1 MIKVKKIINN
11 NLWKCRVDDEII
23 LDYQDRNRRRIKL
36 DSKKKISFLLDEK
49 ETVFL
54 NNGSLLILSNE
65 YKVKVIAKL
74 ENVLKVEAK
83 DKSNLSSLAWHI
95 GNRHIPAEIHKDYII
110 IQRDEIISRMLKL
123 LGAKVVKKKL
133 SFTPEKGAYHK
144 QI

>member
-11 NLWKCRVDDEII
+11 NLWKLRVDDEIV

-74 ENVLKVEAK
+74 ENVFKVEAK
-83 DKSNLSSLAWHI
+83 DKRNLSALAWHI

-144 QI
+144 

>member
-74 ENVLKVEAK
+74 ENVLKIEAK
-83 DKSNLSSLAWHI
+83 NKRDLSVLAWHI

-144 QI
+144 

>member
-11 NLWKCRVDDEII
+11 NLWKCRVDDEIV

-65 YKVKVIAKL
+65 YKVKEIAKL

-95 GNRHIPAEIHKDYII
+95 GNRHVPAEIHKDYII

-144 QI
+144 

>member
-11 NLWKCRVDDEII
+11 NLWKCRVDDEIV

-83 DKSNLSSLAWHI
+83 NKSNLSSLAWHI

-144 QI
+144 

>member
-1 MIKVKKIINN
+1 MIEVKKIINN
-11 NLWKCRVDDEII
+11 NLWKCRVDDEIV

-83 DKSNLSSLAWHI
+83 DKRNLSSLAWHI

-144 QI
+144 

>member
-11 NLWKCRVDDEII
+11 NLWKFRVDDEIV

-83 DKSNLSSLAWHI
+83 DKRNLAVLAWHI
-95 GNRHIPAEIHKDYII
+95 GNRHIPAEIYKDYII

-133 SFTPEKGAYHK
+133 SFTPERGAYHK
-144 QI
+144 

>member
-11 NLWKCRVDDEII
+11 NLWKCRVDDEIV

-144 QI
+144 

>member
-11 NLWKCRVDDEII
+11 NLWKCRVDDEIV

-65 YKVKVIAKL
+65 YKVKEIAKL

-144 QI
+144 

>member
-11 NLWKCRVDDEII
+11 NLWKYRVDDEIV

-74 ENVLKVEAK
+74 ENVFKVEAK
-83 DKSNLSSLAWHI
+83 DKRNLSALAWHI

-144 QI
+144 

>member
-11 NLWKCRVDDEII
+11 NLWKLRVDDEIV

-83 DKSNLSSLAWHI
+83 DKRNLAVLAWHI
-95 GNRHIPAEIHKDYII
+95 GNRHIPAEIYKDYII

-144 QI
+144 

>member
-11 NLWKCRVDDEII
+11 NLWKFRVDDEIV

-83 DKSNLSSLAWHI
+83 DKRNLSSLAWHI
-95 GNRHIPAEIHKDYII
+95 GNRHIPAEIHKDYIV

-144 QI
+144 

>member
-11 NLWKCRVDDEII
+11 NLWKCRVDDEIV

-65 YKVKVIAKL
+65 YKVKVIARL

-144 QI
+144 

>member
-11 NLWKCRVDDEII
+11 NLWKCRVDDEIV

-83 DKSNLSSLAWHI
+83 DKRNLVVLAWHI

-144 QI
+144 

>member
-11 NLWKCRVDDEII
+11 NLWKYRVDDEIV

-36 DSKKKISFLLDEK
+36 DSKKNISFLLDEK

-83 DKSNLSSLAWHI
+83 DKRNLAVLAWHI

-144 QI
+144 

>member
-11 NLWKCRVDDEII
+11 NLWKCRVDDEIV

-74 ENVLKVEAK
+74 ENVFKVEAK
-83 DKSNLSSLAWHI
+83 DKRNLSALAWHI

-144 QI
+144 

>member
-11 NLWKCRVDDEII
+11 NLWKCRVDDEIV

-83 DKSNLSSLAWHI
+83 DKRNLSSLAWHI

-144 QI
+144 

>member
-11 NLWKCRVDDEII
+11 NLWKFRVDDEIV

-83 DKSNLSSLAWHI
+83 DKRNLSSLAWHI

-144 QI
+144 

>member
-11 NLWKCRVDDEII
+11 NLWKFRVDDEIV

-83 DKSNLSSLAWHI
+83 DKNNLSSLAWHI

-144 QI
+144 

>member
-11 NLWKCRVDDEII
+11 NLWKCIVDDEIV

-83 DKSNLSSLAWHI
+83 DKRNLSSLAWHI
-95 GNRHIPAEIHKDYII
+95 GNRHIPAEIYKDYII

-144 QI
+144 

>member
-11 NLWKCRVDDEII
+11 NLWKFRVDDEIV

-83 DKSNLSSLAWHI
+83 DKTNLSSLAWHI

-144 QI
+144 

>member
-83 DKSNLSSLAWHI
+83 DKRNLAVLAWHI
-95 GNRHIPAEIHKDYII
+95 GNRHIHAEIYKDYII

-133 SFTPEKGAYHK
+133 SFTPEKGAYYK
-144 QI
+144 

>member
-11 NLWKCRVDDEII
+11 NLWKYRVDDEIV

-144 QI
+144 

>member
-11 NLWKCRVDDEII
+11 NLWKCRVDDEIV

-95 GNRHIPAEIHKDYII
+95 GNRHVPAEIHKDYII

-144 QI
+144 

>member
-11 NLWKCRVDDEII
+11 NLWKFRVDDEIV

-74 ENVLKVEAK
+74 ENVFKVEAK
-83 DKSNLSSLAWHI
+83 DKRNLSALAWHI

-133 SFTPEKGAYHK
+133 SFTQSIAL
-144 QI
+144 Q

>member
-11 NLWKCRVDDEII
+11 NLWKFRVDDEIV

-74 ENVLKVEAK
+74 ENVFKVEAK
-83 DKSNLSSLAWHI
+83 DKRNLSALAWHI

-144 QI
+144 

>member
-11 NLWKCRVDDEII
+11 NLWKCRVDDEIV

-83 DKSNLSSLAWHI
+83 DKNNLSSLAWHI

-144 QI
+144 

>member
-11 NLWKCRVDDEII
+11 NLWKCRVDDEIV

-83 DKSNLSSLAWHI
+83 DKRNLSALAWHI

-144 QI
+144 

>member
-11 NLWKCRVDDEII
+11 NLWKCRVDDEIV

-83 DKSNLSSLAWHI
+83 DKNNLSSLAWHI
-95 GNRHIPAEIHKDYII
+95 KWYGKNYFTRNNN
-110 IQRDEIISRMLKL
+110 
-123 LGAKVVKKKL
+123 GAL
-133 SFTPEKGAYHK
+133 
-144 QI
+144 

>member
-11 NLWKCRVDDEII
+11 NLWKLRVDDEIV

-74 ENVLKVEAK
+74 ENVFKVEAK
-83 DKSNLSSLAWHI
+83 DKRNLSALAWHI

-133 SFTPEKGAYHK
+133 SFTPEKGAYYK
-144 QI
+144 

>member
-11 NLWKCRVDDEII
+11 NLWKCRVDDEIV

-95 GNRHIPAEIHKDYII
+95 GNRHIPAEIHKDYIV

-144 QI
+144 

>member
-11 NLWKCRVDDEII
+11 NLWKFRVDDEIV

-83 DKSNLSSLAWHI
+83 DKRNLVVLAWHI

-144 QI
+144 

>member
-74 ENVLKVEAK
+74 ESVLKVEAK

-144 QI
+144 

>member
-11 NLWKCRVDDEII
+11 NLWKCRVDDEIV

-83 DKSNLSSLAWHI
+83 DKNNLSSLARHI
-95 GNRHIPAEIHKDYII
+95 GNRHIPVEIHKDYII

-144 QI
+144 

>member
-11 NLWKCRVDDEII
+11 NLWKCRVDDEIV

-36 DSKKKISFLLDEK
+36 DSKKKLSFLLDEK

-83 DKSNLSSLAWHI
+83 DKRNLSSLAWHI

-144 QI
+144 

>member
-11 NLWKCRVDDEII
+11 NLWKLRVDDEIV

-83 DKSNLSSLAWHI
+83 DKNNLSSLAWHI

-144 QI
+144 

>member
-11 NLWKCRVDDEII
+11 NLWKFRVDDEIV

-83 DKSNLSSLAWHI
+83 DKRNLSALAWHI

-144 QI
+144 

>member
-11 NLWKCRVDDEII
+11 NLWKCRVDDEIV

-36 DSKKKISFLLDEK
+36 DSKKNISFLLDEK

-74 ENVLKVEAK
+74 ENVFKVEAK
-83 DKSNLSSLAWHI
+83 DKRNLSALAWHI

-144 QI
+144 